1 MQRDKSIDTLRGFAM
16 LLMIVTHVTAWYRAS
31 RTADFI
37 WDFSHFSVP
46 IFLFCSLYLMTRR
59 PVQMT
64 LKTYFGY
71 VVKRLKR
78 LLIPYYIYL
87 FVFLFMQWTLGGKKM
102 TLEYILN
109 SLFPWGGPDSS
120 WLVTLFVYLTVFAP
134 IIFYLYQKAR
144 ALSLAIFLVSLGST
158 IYFLF
163 ESYANYRE
171 IMWLPWM
178 TIIYFTLF
186 FTDYLGKSQKRIVV
200 GALGFFI
207 LFLGLRVYLDSMD
220 KNLIIFNNKYPPNLY
235 YLSYGLFGL
244 LATYWASTK
253 KLFEKLKVDGIIHFF
268 SIYSY
273 PLYFIHNLVIYTLDK
288 LNVRF
293 GYWPV
298 FFLVVA
304 GTSALIQTGL
314 NRISK
319 AKS

>member
-16 LLMIVTHVTAWYRAS
+16 LLMILTHVTAWYRAS

-46 IFLFCSLYLMTRR
+46 IFLFCSLYILTKR

-64 LKTYFGY
+64 IKSYLGY
-71 VVKRLKR
+71 IGKRLKR

-87 FVFLFMQWTLGGKKM
+87 VIYLFMQWTLGGKKM
-102 TLEYILN
+102 TAEYLLN

-120 WLVTLFVYLTVFAP
+120 WLVTLFIYLTVFAP
-134 IIFYLYQKAR
+134 LIYYLYQKTK
-144 ALSLAIFLVSLGST
+144 ALSIAIFLISLGST
-158 IYFLF
+158 VYFLY
-163 ESYANYRE
+163 EGYSNYRQ

-178 TIIYFTLF
+178 TIIFFTLYF
-186 FTDYLGKSQKRIVV
+186 AEYLGKSQKRIVT
-200 GALGFFI
+200 GAIGFFA
-207 LFLGLRVYLDSMD
+207 LFLGLRVWLGVLDID
-220 KNLIIFNNKYPPNLY
+220 LVLFNNKYPPNLY

-244 LATYWASTK
+244 LATYWLSTK
-253 KLFEKLKVDGIIHFF
+253 QVFEKLKVDKIIHFF

-273 PLYFIHNLVIYTLDK
+273 PLYFIHNLVIYSLDK
-288 LNVRF
+288 LHIYF

-304 GTSALIQTGL
+304 GTSAGIQIGI
-314 NRISK
+314 NKIGRV
-319 AKS
+319 KS